1 MVAAGVDDI
10 LMVEVEVGMEAA
22 AVGHQVVV
30 GAAVAVVEGT
40 APITRLFQ
48 T

>member
-22 AVGHQVVV
+22 VGHQVVV
-30 GAAVAVVEGT
+30 GAVVAVVEGT